1 MKTAYFDNAATTPL
15 DKRVFDEMRDYF
27 FTDYGNASSLHSFGQ
42 KARFGVEK
50 SREVIANII
59 NAKESE
65 IYFTSGGTE
74 SDNLAIKGT
83 AFAYN
88 NKGSHIITSSVEH
101 PAVLNTCKFLED
113 IGFNVTYV
121 PVDGY
126 GMVNPSDVEK
136 SITEKTILV
145 SIMHANN
152 EVGTINDIE
161 EICKITRDKGVL
173 FHSDAVQTFGKLPID
188 VNKFGVDLLTIS
200 GHKLYG
206 PKGTGVLY
214 VRKNVKM
221 QSQIHGGSH
230 ERELRAGTENVPG
243 IVGIGKAAEI
253 KAEEMESD
261 CKLLSELENYFRQK
275 INESIDN
282 VTLNG
287 HNENRLPGFLNMSI
301 GKTEGEIVLLSLDL
315 EGVAISTGSACSS
328 GSSEPSTVLDAM
340 GLSPERIVSS
350 IRITLGKQN
359 TREEIDY
366 ALSVFPKV
374 IERIRKLM

>member
-374 IERIRKLM
+374 IERIRKL